1 VPTDAWTSVGRAV
14 ERASEAGLARSQ
26 RAQEELAKSW
36 LLEILERT
44 PLAEIEDVPIGW
56 IVREAPALIADIVGG
71 VSDPSS
77 PRELELPAEGLQ
89 RIGAL
94 GHLRRGDDAPALIP
108 RDLAALQT
116 ILIEALRRDVPERQV
131 GSFASSVERLA
142 EIFGGIQATVNEELV
157 NERAGEAPPDELTG
171 LQGEVHMR
179 EWLRILLAEY
189 RRYGHP
195 FSVLMIDIEGMARI
209 NDAHGRGAGDR
220 MITAVA
226 AIVRRQVRM
235 VDRAFRLTDDEFCV
249 LAPHQQ
255 AEAMLPMAERL
266 CEVVDRAQGPES
278 PRIAIAAGIATCPDH
293 GDDADALL
301 SAAEEATWA
310 AKAAGRGVAIGEL
323 HS

>member
-1 VPTDAWTSVGRAV
+1 VNS
-14 ERASEAGLARSQ
+14 ASEAGLARSQ

-44 PLAEIEDVPIGW
+44 PLNEIEEVPIGW
-56 IVREAPALIADIVGG
+56 IVREGPSLIADIVTGIA
-71 VSDPSS
+71 DPTS

-89 RIGAL
+89 RIGDL
-94 GHLRRGDDAPALIP
+94 GRLRRGEAAPALIP

-116 ILIEALRRDVPERQV
+116 LLIEALRRDVPERQL

-171 LQGEVHMR
+171 LQGEVHLR
-179 EWLRILLAEY
+179 EWLRILLAEH

-220 MITAVA
+220 MIAAVA
-226 AIVRRQVRM
+226 AIIRRQVRM
-235 VDRAFRLTDDEFCV
+235 VDRAFRLADDEFCV

-255 AEAMLPMAERL
+255 AANLVPMAERL
-266 CEVVDRAQGPES
+266 CDVVDRAQGPES

-293 GDDADALL
+293 GDDIEALL

-310 AKAAGRGVAIGEL
+310 AKAAGRGVAVSE
-323 HS
+323 SRA